1 MKAHEGIYL
10 DMALAIKEDVLG
22 LNVPVRDALGVQ
34 VLHAVQDLLEAALD
48 LGRGHAAL
56 WV

>member
-34 VLHAVQDLLEAALD
+34 VLYAV
-48 LGRGHAAL
+48 
-56 WV
+56 